1 MTTTRLVSAGRR
13 IGFALALIST
23 TLLAGSAVRAPST
36 ATASPTTRPR
46 TDWAPPNAGTAGSAS
61 LTKPG
66 LPLTAGPVAVPL
78 ELRLPTLLVAATV
91 LGVGIDAAGAMDA
104 PMGAPGD
111 PVWQQT
117 FWYRGSS
124 VPGAFS
130 TAVIAGHVDG
140 GGQPGA
146 FAHLDDL
153 RPGDP
158 IVVHNTK
165 TGVDLGYTVTGSESI
180 PLEQT
185 TDPAVLSRIYGVG
198 PVVGS
203 RPLAST
209 DGRSHLTLITCAGT
223 FRDGTHDHRLVVHA
237 TRVT

>member
-1 MTTTRLVSAGRR
+1 MTDHPVPAGQR
-13 IGFALALIST
+13 IGLAIALSATL
-23 TLLAGSAVRAPST
+23 LLAGSAVPFASVAP
-36 ATASPTTRPR
+36 ANPGVRPR
-46 TDWAPPNAGTAGSAS
+46 TDWAPPNPATAGSAA
-61 LTKPG
+61 LTAPG
-66 LPLTAGPVAVPL
+66 LPLTAPPVAVPL
-78 ELRLPTLLVAATV
+78 ELWLPTLLVSAPV

-104 PMGAPGD
+104 PMGPPGD
-111 PVWQQT
+111 PVWQQA

-140 GGQPGA
+140 GGQLGA

-158 IVVHNTK
+158 VIVHNTK
-165 TGVDLGYTVTGSESI
+165 TGVDMKYAVTGSESI

-209 DGRSHLTLITCAGT
+209 DGRSHLTLVTCAGK
-223 FRDGTHDHRLVVHA
+223 FRDGTHDHRLVVQA

>member
-1 MTTTRLVSAGRR
+1 MTGLPVPAGRR
-13 IGFALALIST
+13 IGFAIALFAT
-23 TLLAGSAVRAPST
+23 TLLAGSAVPFPVSVAANP
-36 ATASPTTRPR
+36 AERPR
-46 TDWAPPNAGTAGSAS
+46 TDWAPPSPSAAGSAS

-66 LPLTAGPVAVPL
+66 LPLTAGPVPVPL
-78 ELRLPTLLVAATV
+78 ELRLPSLLTSAAV
-91 LGVGIDAAGAMDA
+91 LGVGINAEGAMDA
-104 PMGAPGD
+104 PMGPPGD
-111 PVWQQT
+111 PVWQQA
-117 FWYRGSS
+117 FWYRGSA

-140 GGQPGA
+140 GGLPGA
-146 FAHLDDL
+146 FARLEDL

-165 TGVDLGYTVTGSESI
+165 TGVDMQYSVTGSESI

-198 PVVGS
+198 PVLGS

-209 DGRSHLTLITCAGT
+209 DGRSHLTLITCDGT